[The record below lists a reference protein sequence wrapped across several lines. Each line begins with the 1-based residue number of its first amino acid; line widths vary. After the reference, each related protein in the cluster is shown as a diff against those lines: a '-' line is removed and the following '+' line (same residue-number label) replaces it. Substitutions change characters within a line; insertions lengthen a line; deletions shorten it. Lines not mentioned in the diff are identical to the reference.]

1 METLTLE
8 HLSAYLPYGLMA
20 VDEYG
25 QARIIDYECQ
35 SYTKTIVGLN
45 HVLKSQTVQVNCFKP
60 ILYPLSSLTETIWYE
75 GKEIN
80 PIEFIKDWYNEKYA
94 TEIDDLEYYALENE
108 FALFGAVHET
118 LQSEAEIIAM
128 PYQAYQL
135 LFKMKIDIFGLIEKG
150 LAVDVN
156 TLETNPYK

>member
-8 HLSAYLPYGLMA
+8 HLSVYLPYGLK
-20 VDEYG
+20 VTKSDWG
-25 QARIIDYECQ
+25 KCLKVNIDDGILNQVGINYVI
-35 SYTKTIVGLN
+35 KTN
-45 HVLKSQTVQVNCFKP
+45 AKP

-80 PIEFIKDWYNEKYA
+80 PIEFIKDWYNEKHV
-94 TEIDDLEYYALENE
+94 EIDDLEYYCLNDKYVLGSE
-108 FALFGAVHET
+108 FGLFGAIHEREQT
-118 LQSEAEIIAM
+118 EAEIISM

-135 LFKMKIDIFGLIEKG
+135 LFKMKIDVFSLIEKG